1 MPSIT
6 SPNVDKL
13 KSNADVEGL
22 LGIIMHQEDDQ
33 LRRDAI
39 AALGE
44 LGDAPAVD
52 ALISVVRDCKASE
65 RITATYALGNAG
77 ETAIAPLIELLGERK
92 IPLWNAALRALEI
105 IGKPAVEY
113 LTPLFGGERSGEVIT
128 LLEKIGDP
136 SAVEPLL
143 DFLDADEGYAN
154 KICLALGKL
163 GDSRAVEPIIAVLKN
178 STDFRGRSAAAR
190 ALGQLGDPRAIEPL
204 ISALRDEHQLV
215 RSRAADAL
223 GRVGKDAVI
232 PLLSALEDENKEVR
246 SSAADALAITGDAR
260 AVEPVI
266 AVLGVE
272 VALTRALRNG
282 NAGFARLLIDSGAE
296 TEWSKFLMEEAILD
310 HTSSVELLLDLGA
323 DASAVNERTGLNA
336 LHTAVQKSCYETV
349 RMLVEKGA
357 DVNARQQDVVSPD
370 KIRIQKMNN
379 SKAALSD
386 AAAESIR
393 MVQLLIELG
402 ADVDVQSTG
411 GYTPLMVAAGRG
423 KTDIVKELLEA
434 GANTNIKSKNGET
447 ALGIAR
453 KKGYSETAAAIKEH
467 AV

>member
-1 MPSIT
+1 
-6 SPNVDKL
+6 
-13 KSNADVEGL
+13 
-22 LGIIMHQEDDQ
+22 
-33 LRRDAI
+33 
-39 AALGE
+39 
-44 LGDAPAVD
+44 
-52 ALISVVRDCKASE
+52 
-65 RITATYALGNAG
+65 
-77 ETAIAPLIELLGERK
+77 
-92 IPLWNAALRALEI
+92 
-105 IGKPAVEY
+105 
-113 LTPLFGGERSGEVIT
+113 
-128 LLEKIGDP
+128 
-136 SAVEPLL
+136 
-143 DFLDADEGYAN
+143 
-154 KICLALGKL
+154 
-163 GDSRAVEPIIAVLKN
+163 VLKN
-178 STDFRGRSAAAR
+178 SSDFRGRSAAAR

-215 RSRAADAL
+215 RSEAADAL

-232 PLLSALEDENKEVR
+232 PLLSALEDENQEVR

-266 AVLGVE
+266 AIFGAE
-272 VALTRALRNG
+272 ETLTRTLRNG

-296 TEWSKFLMEEAILD
+296 TEWSILLMEEAVLN
-310 HTSSVELLLDLGA
+310 HASSVQLLLEQGA

-357 DVNARQQDVVSPD
+357 DVNARQQDVVGPD
-370 KIRIQKMNN
+370 KIRIQKVNN
-379 SKAALSD
+379 ANAALSD

-434 GANTNIKSKNGET
+434 GANANIKSKNGET